1 MVKGKQ
7 LSPES
12 GRLEILLLPLLF
24 SIVLKVLAR
33 VIRQE
38 KEIKVIQIGKEAV
51 KPTLFTDD
59 MILNIKIPKEF
70 ILKLEYK
77 VAGYKI
83 IIQKSTIQIFYI
95 PA

>member
-1 MVKGKQ
+1 MVKGKK

-12 GRLEILLLPLLF
+12 GRLEILLF

-38 KEIKVIQIGKEAV
+38 KEIKAIQLGKEAV
-51 KPTLFTDD
+51 KPTLSTDD
-59 MILNIKIPKEF
+59 LFLNIKIPKEF
-70 ILKLEYK
+70 ILKFEYK

-83 IIQKSTIQIFYI
+83 IIQKPTV
-95 PA
+95 

>member
-7 LSPES
+7 FSPES
-12 GRLEILLLPLLF
+12 VRLEILLLSLLF

-38 KEIKVIQIGKEAV
+38 KEIKVIQIRKEAV